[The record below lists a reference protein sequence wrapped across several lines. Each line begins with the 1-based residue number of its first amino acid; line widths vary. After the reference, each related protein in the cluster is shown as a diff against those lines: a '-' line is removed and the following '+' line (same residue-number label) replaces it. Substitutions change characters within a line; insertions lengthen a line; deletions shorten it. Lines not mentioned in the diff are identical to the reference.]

1 MAGFL
6 TIRGTVKEN
15 PGMISETE
23 LRRRVKTGNCPG
35 VYYGSRFMVNVEMLR
50 EQLNEESRQPK
61 GRKVE

>member
-1 MAGFL
+1 
-6 TIRGTVKEN
+6 
-15 PGMISETE
+15 MISETE